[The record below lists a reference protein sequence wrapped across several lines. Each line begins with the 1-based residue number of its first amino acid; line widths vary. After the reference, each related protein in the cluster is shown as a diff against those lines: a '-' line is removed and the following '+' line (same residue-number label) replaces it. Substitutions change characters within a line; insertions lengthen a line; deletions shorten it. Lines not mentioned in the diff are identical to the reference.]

1 MNETNHDAELLEHL
15 EKELGRTFDVRLL
28 SDAAS
33 LRPALRRLVRSRRI
47 ARASRGVYTILEKP
61 QRPKLVDDDELRL
74 ATAPFADS
82 PHYVS
87 WRAALSRYNLTEQDP
102 RVIAV
107 ALRGRR
113 EARKIAGLRVRP
125 VYQSPGRFYGFRRIK
140 VASGGE
146 IFLATPEKAILDSL
160 DRPDL
165 GGGLPEVVKAI
176 NHTEGYD
183 PAELVRL
190 ARRHPS
196 RATIARLGYLMSA
209 LGVGDPTPLRSLIR
223 RKGPPVLLWLLEPE
237 AHASLD
243 PTWRVSDNVG
253 MDNLRAWA
261 DR

>member
-1 MNETNHDAELLEHL
+1 MNETNQDAELLDRL
-15 EKELGRTFDVRLL
+15 EKEHGRTFDVSLL
-28 SDAAS
+28 PDAAS
-33 LRPALRRLVRSRRI
+33 LRPALRRLLRSRRI

-87 WRAALSRYNLTEQDP
+87 WRAALSRHNLTEQDP

-113 EARKIAGLRVRP
+113 EPRRIAGLRVRP
-125 VYQSPGRFYGFRRIK
+125 VYQSADRFYGFTRVK
-140 VASGGE
+140 AASGGD

-160 DRPDL
+160 DRLDL
-165 GGGLPEVVKAI
+165 GGGLPEVVKAL
-176 NHTEGYD
+176 NHAEAYD
-183 PAELVRL
+183 PVELVRL

-196 RATIARLGYLMSA
+196 QATIARLGYLMSV
-209 LGVGDPTPLRSLIR
+209 LGIGDPTPLRSLVR
-223 RKGPPVLLWLLEPE
+223 RKGPPVNLWLLEPD

-243 PTWRVSDNVG
+243 ATWRVSDNVG
-253 MDNLRAWA
+253 MDTLRAWA